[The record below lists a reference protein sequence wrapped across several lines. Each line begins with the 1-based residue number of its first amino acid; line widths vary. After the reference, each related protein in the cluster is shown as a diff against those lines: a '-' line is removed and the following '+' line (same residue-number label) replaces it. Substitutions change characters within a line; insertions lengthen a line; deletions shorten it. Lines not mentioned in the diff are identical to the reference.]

1 MGGIFFTTFRVS
13 FRTIKIRFLE
23 TIEIVLAWA
32 IRLTIIIEAISF
44 LRNATRSLLPR
55 RGMVGFAIADCFFY
69 SSKIA
74 ADSANSSPILRAYL
88 LAALKDFSVTK
99 LRVAEF
105 NKSQSI
111 VSIATKEAKLFNVN
125 TYTDLFVAVSN
136 KLYVIL
142 KKLKL
147 MELLLGIKQKDE
159 DNLQKSRFEILNNFR
174 LNFHTN

>member
-1 MGGIFFTTFRVS
+1 MGGIFITTFKVS

-23 TIEIVLAWA
+23 TIEIVLAWT

-44 LRNATRSLLPR
+44 LRNATRT
-55 RGMVGFAIADCFFY
+55 VGFAIADCFFY

-105 NKSQSI
+105 NESQSI
-111 VSIATKEAKLFNVN
+111 VSIATQEAKLFNIN

-174 LNFHTN
+174 LNFYTN

>member
-1 MGGIFFTTFRVS
+1 MGVIFFTTFKVN
-13 FRTIKIRFLE
+13 FRTIKIRLLE
-23 TIEIVLAWA
+23 TIEIVLIWAAW
-32 IRLTIIIEAISF
+32 LTRIIEVSAEC
-44 LRNATRSLLPR
+44 P
-55 RGMVGFAIADCFFY
+55 FY

-74 ADSANSSPILRAYL
+74 ADSANPSHILQAYL

-105 NKSQSI
+105 NESQSI
-111 VSIATKEAKLFNVN
+111 VSIATQEAKFFNIN

-147 MELLLGIKQKDE
+147 MELSLGIK
-159 DNLQKSRFEILNNFR
+159 
-174 LNFHTN
+174 